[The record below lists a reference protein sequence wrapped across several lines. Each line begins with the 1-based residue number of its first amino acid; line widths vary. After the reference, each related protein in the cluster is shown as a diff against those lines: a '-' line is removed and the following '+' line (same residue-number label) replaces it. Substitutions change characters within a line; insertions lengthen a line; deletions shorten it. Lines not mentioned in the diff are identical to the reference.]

1 MCELPTPYPGG
12 NLFSLAS
19 GGAIYVRDPHQRVS
33 TDQLNGGDFAP
44 FTSADWAVVEPLL
57 KQNEREFGISVEQ
70 LLEVDGQ
77 PRRPGEVY
85 RRIQPVK
92 VKALQAEEA
101 WVAHAKNS

>member
-1 MCELPTPYPGG
+1 M
-12 NLFSLAS
+12 
-19 GGAIYVRDPHQRVS
+19 
-33 TDQLNGGDFAP
+33 
-44 FTSADWAVVEPLL
+44 VEPLL

-101 WVAHAKNS
+101 WVAHAKNG